1 MVFLSLPLQTY
12 ILIDFIYFSYSTCR
26 QLADFLN
33 IYILKINE
41 PSDGSS
47 SGGAG
52 GGGGIGGGGPSVS
65 TRAASN
71 AGGGSQNGRVTGSST
86 RHRTGNVRRWHQW
99 QLSLLLLYLLCSL
112 LLLITFFLQFLILII
127 MNFFTFSSFSSN
139 DNLLPIYLSH
149 INFDHTPNTQTHSLT
164 STHTP
169 YTNKHHHQNYTAKQ
183 LNCA

>member
-1 MVFLSLPLQTY
+1 MVFLPPLQTY

-47 SGGAG
+47 SGGVG

-86 RHRTGNVRRWHQW
+86 RHRTGNVRR
-99 QLSLLLLYLLCSL
+99 
-112 LLLITFFLQFLILII
+112 
-127 MNFFTFSSFSSN
+127 
-139 DNLLPIYLSH
+139 
-149 INFDHTPNTQTHSLT
+149 
-164 STHTP
+164 
-169 YTNKHHHQNYTAKQ
+169 
-183 LNCA
+183 